1 MENEIHAATTALV
14 TALERA
20 DVAAAAAVY
29 ADDARLLASSAELIQ
44 GRAEIEAYWRTG
56 IDLGLCGLSFESG
69 LLKATDPG
77 VLELG
82 RYAVA
87 VRSVPT
93 APAVERGAYLVLHT
107 QARDGSWQR
116 AVEVFNPD
124 EPEPARRMHEK
135 EEQ

>member
-1 MENEIHAATTALV
+1 VENEIHAATTSLV

-44 GRAEIEAYWRTG
+44 GRAEIEAYWRAG

-69 LLKATDPG
+69 LLKAIDPG

-87 VRSVPT
+87 VRSVPA

-124 EPEPARRMHEK
+124 EPEPARRKHEK

>member
-14 TALERA
+14 TALGRA

-29 ADDARLLASSAELIQ
+29 ADDARLLASSAEVIQ
-44 GRAEIEAYWRTG
+44 GRAEIEAYWRAG
-56 IDLGLCGLSFESG
+56 IELGLCSLAFESG
-69 LLKATDPG
+69 LLKAIDGG

-82 RYAVA
+82 RYAVT
-87 VRSVPT
+87 VRPEPLTS
-93 APAVERGAYLVLHT
+93 AVERGAYLVLHT
-107 QARDGSWQR
+107 RTPDGSWRR

-124 EPEPARRMHEK
+124 EPEPARPKPEK